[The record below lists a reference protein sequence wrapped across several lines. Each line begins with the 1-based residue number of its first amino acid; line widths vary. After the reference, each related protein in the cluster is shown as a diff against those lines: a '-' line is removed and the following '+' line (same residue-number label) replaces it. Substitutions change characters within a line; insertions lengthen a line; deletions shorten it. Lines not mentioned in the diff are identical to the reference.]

1 MWYDTYIVLYHFPL
15 SGKEIHMKAK
25 KLPSGSYRVQV
36 VAGHDEITGKRI
48 VRSFTADE
56 EWKALK
62 LASDFINNR
71 EQLYDHN
78 ATLSNAISMYIES
91 RRNILEET
99 TIDSYDQVLRFRF
112 KSIMDVKLSELTP
125 IQIQRAINI
134 DAETISPK
142 TLKNAYGLL
151 KSVLKM
157 YEVNINLNSV
167 KLPKLRKKE
176 KELPTFEELFPI
188 IKGTDAELPVLLAA
202 WLSLRIGEVIG
213 LKFKDVDTDHHT
225 ISVRR
230 TIIRTKDGY
239 KVREG
244 CKTEKSQR
252 QLALP
257 DYIYD
262 MIMAIPHDSN
272 EDFIVPVSRKIV
284 YDRFKKLIK
293 ENGIDMTFHDLRHLN
308 ASIMLMLG
316 VPDKYAMER
325 GGWSTDSVLKSVYQQ
340 TFSSERKKIDS
351 MIDSYFNS
359 VISKS
364 EDDTE

>member
-1 MWYDTYIVLYHFPL
+1 
-15 SGKEIHMKAK
+15 MKAK

-36 VAGHDEITGKRI
+36 IAGYDEITGKRI
-48 VRSFTADE
+48 VKSFTADE

-71 EQLYDHN
+71 EQIYN
-78 ATLSNAISMYIES
+78 KNVTLSTAISMYIES
-91 RRNILEET
+91 RKNILEET
-99 TIDSYDQVLRFRF
+99 TICSYDQVLRFRF
-112 KSIMDVKLSELTP
+112 KSIMNVKLSELTP
-125 IQIQRAINI
+125 IQIQKAINI

-157 YEVNINLNSV
+157 YEVNINLNSI
-167 KLPKLRKKE
+167 KLPKLKKTE

-188 IKGTDAELPVLLAA
+188 IKGTNVELPVLLAA

-213 LKFKDVDTDHHT
+213 LKFKDVDTTNHT

-230 TIIRTKDGY
+230 TIIRTQDGY

-257 DYIYD
+257 DYIYN
-262 MIMAIPHDSN
+262 MIMSIPHDSK
-272 EDFIVPVSRKIV
+272 EDFIVPFTRKIV

-293 ENGIDMTFHDLRHLN
+293 ENNIDMTFHDLRHLN

-340 TFSSERKKIDS
+340 TFSSERKKIDG
-351 MIDSYFNS
+351 MIDSYF
-359 VISKS
+359 ISIISNS
-364 EDDTE
+364 EDDTV